1 MDPTRFDK
9 FLEGIR
15 GYLGQRDRI
24 RTRLLSADPIIESVE
39 TLQNVVRNRTVESA
53 TALLRD
59 AYGFPPADAS
69 ALAGLLVSSQ
79 GQNIF
84 LLKVIFLFC
93 FFFFF
98 RSTTSTS
105 STRFR

>member
-39 TLQNVVRNRTVESA
+39 TLQNFVRNGTVEST
-53 TALLRD
+53 TALLERSLNLNEL
-59 AYGFPPADAS
+59 DAS
-69 ALAGLLVSSQ
+69 ALAGLLAASQ
-79 GQNIF
+79 GQFI
-84 LLKVIFLFC
+84 LLH
-93 FFFFF
+93 
-98 RSTTSTS
+98 
-105 STRFR
+105 

>member
-1 MDPTRFDK
+1 MDFNSSAASLQRHIFSSRVVSFVFSMAEDPTRFDK

-53 TALLRD
+53 TALLERSLNLNEL
-59 AYGFPPADAS
+59 DAS
-69 ALAGLLVSSQ
+69 ALAGLLAASQ
-79 GQNIF
+79 GQNI
-84 LLKVIFLFC
+84 
-93 FFFFF
+93 
-98 RSTTSTS
+98 
-105 STRFR
+105 